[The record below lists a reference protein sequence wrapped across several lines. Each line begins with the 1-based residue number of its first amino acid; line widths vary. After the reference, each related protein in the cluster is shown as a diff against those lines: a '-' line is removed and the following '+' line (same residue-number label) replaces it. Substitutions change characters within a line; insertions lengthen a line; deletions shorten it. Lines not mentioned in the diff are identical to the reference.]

1 MGWCSGSAELA
12 QNVWEL
18 VREFIPAAE
27 RKRVAKNFIECFE
40 DFDCDTM
47 QEAEQLYA
55 DAGYDETDD
64 ELPPDEPGD
73 Y

>member
-1 MGWCSGSAELA
+1 MGWCSGSELA

-47 QEAEQLYA
+47 QEAEQLYT
-55 DAGYDETDD
+55 DAGYDETD
-64 ELPPDEPGD
+64 PPDESGD